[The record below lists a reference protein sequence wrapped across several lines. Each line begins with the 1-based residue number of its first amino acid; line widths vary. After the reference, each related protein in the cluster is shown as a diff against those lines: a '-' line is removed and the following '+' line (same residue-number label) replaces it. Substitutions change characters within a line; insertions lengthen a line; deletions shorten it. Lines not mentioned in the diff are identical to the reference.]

1 MSIPHYA
8 TIDGTLEFAQ
18 KFHGQFSDS
27 AFNLF
32 GRTGLRVSQ
41 IGFGTYR
48 CHIGIPEHQE
58 ALKAALQKGCN
69 LVDTSANYTDGN
81 AEVLIGDVLNQE
93 LVWGEMQRGNL
104 VVVSKVGYIQGEN
117 MQIARDREEEGSP
130 FPEVVKY
137 QSELWHCIH
146 PHFIEDQITR
156 SLARMHLD
164 TLDIYLLHNPEYFL
178 SHANR
183 QRFTDTETTTSEFYK
198 RIHQAFA
205 KLEQLVNEGLIRWYG
220 ISSNSFPLP
229 EDSQEFV
236 SLAQVWD
243 VYEKACQ
250 DIGKAPE
257 EGHFAAI
264 QLPFNWIEHQGATL
278 KNNEYRGKK
287 YTVLELAQKLN
298 LGVMINRPL
307 NAILDGRILLRLA
320 RYRFK
325 EGVDYRRQFPDEQNY
340 QQVKHLEQRF
350 DAAYPKQAPTLT
362 FSQKALLLAASV
374 SGIDVVLNGM
384 RTPEYVADSMKVME
398 ISEDV
403 SLEKLLPALK

>member
-8 TIDGTLEFAQ
+8 TMDGTLQFAK

-48 CHIGIPEHQE
+48 CHIEVTEHQE

-69 LVDTSANYTDGN
+69 MVDTSANYTDGN

-93 LVWGEMQRGNL
+93 LVWGEMQRENF

-117 MQIARDREEEGSP
+117 MKIARDREKEDSP

-137 QSELWHCIH
+137 QPELWHCIH
-146 PHFIEDQITR
+146 PDFIEDQITR

-164 TLDIYLLHNPEYFL
+164 TLDVYLLHNPEYFL
-178 SHANR
+178 SHANH
-183 QRFTDTETTTSEFYK
+183 QRPTDTEVTANEFYE
-198 RIHQAFA
+198 RIHRAFVKME
-205 KLEQLVNEGLIRWYG
+205 KLVDEGLIRWYG
-220 ISSNSFPLP
+220 ISSNSFPLLENSP
-229 EDSQEFV
+229 EFV
-236 SLAQVWD
+236 SLARVWE

-250 DIGKAPE
+250 DIGKTPE
-257 EGHFAAI
+257 EGRLAVI

-278 KNNEYRGKK
+278 KNNEYRGEK

-307 NAILDGRILLRLA
+307 NAILDGRFLLRLA
-320 RYRFK
+320 RYGFK
-325 EGVDYRRQFPDEQNY
+325 EGVDYRKQVPDVQNY

-350 DAAYPKQAPTLT
+350 DAAYPKLSSMLT

-384 RTPEYVADSMKVME
+384 RTPAYVADSMKVME
-398 ISEDV
+398 ISEDI
-403 SLEKLLPALK
+403 SLEKLLSTSK